1 MYDLNDLT
9 TTKEF
14 AYQFCE
20 KYNMEHTKDDVP
32 AGEAFDKMIERV
44 YLLCSILARS

>member
-1 MYDLNDLT
+1 MYDLNDL

-20 KYNMEHTKDDVP
+20 TYNMEHTKDDAP
-32 AGEAFDKMIERV
+32 AGEAFDKMIERF
-44 YLLCSILARS
+44 LEA